1 MERGLDLDLHVDESG
16 DGGARALI
24 EIARAAVRLGFKG
37 HLQCGHCCSLAVQD
51 EEFVLETLGAVAN
64 AGIAI
69 VSLPMCNMYLQ
80 GRTAG
85 KTPRWRGITLLH
97 ELKAEGIKVS
107 IASDNCRDPFY
118 AYGDHD
124 MLEVMTQAT
133 RIAHL
138 DHPFGDWPTAFTAV
152 PAAVMGLSD
161 RGRLRWAIRP
171 TWCCCRPASCP
182 RCCRVPRATASCC
195 ATVAPSTP
203 RCPTIATSTP
213 ARSQRVNDLR
223 DALSGLELIDH
234 PVQLRQRSRDFYW
247 YSPILKRQ
255 LDGKAADLI
264 AVPRSIEE
272 VMRVA
277 AACARLRVPLG
288 VRGGATGNYGQMVPL
303 QGGVLLDMARLDRTL
318 WIERG
323 RGRFEAGVRL
333 EAADTAAQQSGWEL
347 RMFPSTRR
355 QATVGG
361 YVCGGAAG
369 VGSIRY
375 GQLRDS
381 GSVLALKVVTC
392 EETPRLIELR
402 GADIGKALHAYAPR
416 ASWSKSSCRLRP
428 LSLDRDGGGLRR
440 LRRRGTLRP
449 GARPVRRIIPEARQ
463 PDGMAAAAL
472 LPRARR
478 GRPAEGQHVVMIM
491 VAAGGEAGVAALAA
505 EHGGAITLQRPY
517 REERGHTPLYEYTWN
532 HTTLQALK
540 VDKDITYLQT
550 IFPPESNVAALIAS
564 HEMFGEEVMAHAEFQ
579 RRLGRTNCSSL
590 QVVRYTSDERL
601 WEIVRQMETLGIK
614 LSNPHSYI
622 LEDKGAR
629 VPSADLQLA
638 FKHESDPHG
647 LLNRE
652 R

>member
-1 MERGLDLDLHVDESG
+1 MTALH
-16 DGGARALI
+16 AAL
-24 EIARAAVRLGFKG
+24 A
-37 HLQCGHCCSLAVQD
+37 
-51 EEFVLETLGAVAN
+51 
-64 AGIAI
+64 
-69 VSLPMCNMYLQ
+69 
-80 GRTAG
+80 
-85 KTPRWRGITLLH
+85 
-97 ELKAEGIKVS
+97 
-107 IASDNCRDPFY
+107 
-118 AYGDHD
+118 
-124 MLEVMTQAT
+124 
-133 RIAHL
+133 
-138 DHPFGDWPTAFTAV
+138 
-152 PAAVMGLSD
+152 
-161 RGRLRWAIRP
+161 
-171 TWCCCRPASCP
+171 
-182 RCCRVPRATASCC
+182 
-195 ATVAPSTP
+195 
-203 RCPTIATSTP
+203 
-213 ARSQRVNDLR
+213 
-223 DALSGLELIDH
+223 GLELVDH

-264 AVPRSIEE
+264 VVPRTVEE
-272 VMRVA
+272 VVQVA

-323 RGRFEAGVRL
+323 RGCFEAGVRL
-333 EAADTAAQQSGWEL
+333 EAADTRAQQSGWEL

-369 VGSIRY
+369 VGSVRY
-375 GQLRDS
+375 GQLRDA

-402 GADIGKALHAYAPR
+402 GADIGKALHAYGTTGIVVEVELPLAPAYPWIEMVAAFEDFGGAAR
-416 ASWSKSSCRLRP
+416 FAQALAETDGIFLKLD
-428 LSLDRDGGGLRR
+428 SL
-440 LRRRGTLRP
+440 
-449 GARPVRRIIPEARQ
+449 
-463 PDGMAAAAL
+463 MAWP
-472 LPRARR
+472 LPRYFR
-478 GRPAEGQHVVMIM
+478 GLEEGALPEGCHVVMIM
-491 VAAGGEAGVAALAA
+491 VAAGGELGVMALAA
-505 EHGGAITLQRPY
+505 EHDGAITLQRPY

-550 IFPPESNVAALIAS
+550 IFPPDSNVDALIAS

-601 WEIVRQMETLGIK
+601 WEIVRQLDTLGIR

-638 FKHESDPHG
+638 FKRESDPHG
-647 LLNRE
+647 LLNPGKMSRWTA
-652 R
+652 